1 MKITATILV
10 AVTLAV
16 FSGCGGVEAK
26 TQVSVK
32 TIQCG
37 MCQKTIEQGLSKV
50 RGVKNT
56 RVSLDDKM
64 THVTHDPQVI
74 DLAGIEEEISKLG
87 YQANETPADPAA
99 YEALPGCCKV
109 GGGH

>member
-1 MKITATILV
+1 MKITTTILA
-10 AVTLAV
+10 AVTFAV
-16 FSGCGGVEAK
+16 FSGCGGAEAK
-26 TQVSVK
+26 TQVCVK

-50 RGVKNT
+50 KGVKT
-56 RVSLDDKM
+56 IRVSLDDKM

-87 YQANETPADPAA
+87 YQANETPADPVA

-109 GGGH
+109 GGGQ

>member
-1 MKITATILV
+1 LQFSAAAAARKQKRKLV
-10 AVTLAV
+10 SKPFNAACARNPLSKVK
-16 FSGCGGVEAK
+16 G
-26 TQVSVK
+26 VK
-32 TIQCG
+32 TI
-37 MCQKTIEQGLSKV
+37 
-50 RGVKNT
+50 

-99 YEALPGCCKV
+99 YEALPGCCKA

>member
-10 AVTLAV
+10 VVTLAV
-16 FSGCGGVEAK
+16 FSGCAEAK
-26 TQVSVK
+26 TKVSVK

-50 RGVKNT
+50 KGVKT
-56 RVSLDDKM
+56 IRVSLDDKM

-99 YEALPGCCKV
+99 YEALPGCCKA